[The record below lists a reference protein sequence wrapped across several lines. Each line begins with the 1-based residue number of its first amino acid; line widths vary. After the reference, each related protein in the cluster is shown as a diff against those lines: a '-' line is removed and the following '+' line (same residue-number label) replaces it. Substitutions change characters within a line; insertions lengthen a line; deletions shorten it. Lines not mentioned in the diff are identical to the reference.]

1 MLQLIIVK
9 EDTDFM
15 LIFQMCTVLQ
25 VSQFSYET
33 NKQYNLN
40 IKHIEN
46 MYANLNKLDVY
57 SFESDTDNVLKT
69 ESERTVVINP

>member
-1 MLQLIIVK
+1 
-9 EDTDFM
+9 
-15 LIFQMCTVLQ
+15 
-25 VSQFSYET
+25 
-33 NKQYNLN
+33 
-40 IKHIEN
+40 